1 MFHSEIYIPTLGWF
15 DTFAPAAFLLM
26 LHMVAITRLRT
37 VKSYY
42 PHGESIY
49 HFLSKSFSAL
59 FSKSEAYKTI

>member
-15 DTFAPAAFLLM
+15 DTFTPAAFLLM

-42 PHGESIY
+42 PHGEFY
-49 HFLSKSFSAL
+49 HYKSV
-59 FSKSEAYKTI
+59 AYNYI